1 MLEPCGLTLDPRWS
15 HDATTIRN
23 PPAWSQGIR
32 DDHDDD
38 HGPSWTRRSIRDP
51 DIIIDTTKKLK
62 KIIELF
68 LSFKILNIILSRSN
82 EKILNIKYLR
92 FKIFKN
98 NY

>member
-1 MLEPCGLTLDPRWS
+1 M
-15 HDATTIRN
+15 
-23 PPAWSQGIR
+23 IR
-32 DDHDDD
+32 DDHDDDDDD

-68 LSFKILNIILSRSN
+68 LSFKILNTILSRSN